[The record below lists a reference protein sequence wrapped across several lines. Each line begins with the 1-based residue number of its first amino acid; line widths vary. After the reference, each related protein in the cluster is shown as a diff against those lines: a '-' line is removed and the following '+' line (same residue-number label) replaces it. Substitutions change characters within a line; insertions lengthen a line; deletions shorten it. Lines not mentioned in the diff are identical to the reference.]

1 MKPVINVLV
10 LAAAAAVA
18 VTLVATRR
26 PSRPAPRQGSWE
38 PVDRPSS

>member
-1 MKPVINVLV
+1 MKPVLNALI

-18 VTLVATRR
+18 ITLVATRK
-26 PSRPAPRQGSWE
+26 PNRPAPQQGSWE